1 MTRTTLVLAVVGAF
15 VLGSIATGTM
25 TYAAPGGSGDSLIVA
40 AINALTT
47 AVQGIEPTVNVNS
60 EATKNVVRTT
70 STINPAITC
79 PDGSQITGV
88 SALIF
93 TVDDFADLPIEK
105 VIGGGGFTLLSLFIY
120 NVDIDENNFEITGM
134 GEVAGNP
141 STCGFSGT
149 PFTFSITGQCSESTQ
164 LDMTTSL
171 GMTIS
176 STGSAACLVVSDP
189 GVGIIAPG

>member
-1 MTRTTLVLAVVGAF
+1 M
-15 VLGSIATGTM
+15 
-25 TYAAPGGSGDSLIVA
+25 
-40 AINALTT
+40 
-47 AVQGIEPTVNVNS
+47 
-60 EATKNVVRTT
+60 
-70 STINPAITC
+70 
-79 PDGSQITGV
+79 

-105 VIGGGGFTLLSLFIY
+105 VIVGGGFTLLSLFIY

-141 STCGFSGT
+141 SICGFSGT